1 MKRNT
6 SSPIPVRNDLVSLER
21 KILSTGKSFYIMAA
35 LLTIATILPLT
46 GCNKTTTNESQ
57 SATDPIVK
65 NINIGPADITIT
77 AVPGNVFLDQ
87 DILLTLRATAPN
99 NVTVQFPNITD
110 RLQGFIN
117 AGHFDREPVITD
129 NQRTIERV
137 IRLTPTISDEYRI
150 APMAIT
156 YKRSKSDAGS
166 GWGATPAI
174 VLPLHAIT
182 ENSVGSKIKGEL
194 SPIWIHPPMST
205 VAGWTAIL
213 IIILIAIY
221 VFIIIAKRLHRKVQL
236 MRMSPRERALVELQE
251 LLGKKLI
258 EKHLL
263 KDFYVELTMVVR
275 RYIERQHKVRAPEQT
290 TEEFLQEISANPE
303 FKPEVIKRLREFLQ
317 AADLVKFAA
326 YNPDKANNNYAIETA
341 KDYITT
347 DSEQSDQET
356 DK

>member
-1 MKRNT
+1 MKNIT
-6 SSPIPVRNDLVSLER
+6 PSTIP
-21 KILSTGKSFYIMAA
+21 A
-35 LLTIATILPLT
+35 LLSLVTLLAFS
-46 GCNKTTTNESQ
+46 GCSKDTSDEQQ
-57 SATDPIVK
+57 SAAAPHVE
-65 NINIGPADITIT
+65 NVNIGPAGITIT

-87 DILLTLRATAPN
+87 DVLLTLRATAPK

-117 AGHFDREPVITD
+117 AGHFDREPVIGD
-129 NQRTIERV
+129 NQHTIERV

-156 YKRSKSDAGS
+156 YRQSKSDIGS

-194 SPIWIHPPMST
+194 TPVWIHPPMST
-205 VAGWTAIL
+205 VAGRVAMLVLFLIGLFIL
-213 IIILIAIY
+213 TK
-221 VFIIIAKRLHRKVQL
+221 IAKRLHRKVQL
-236 MRMSPRERALVELQE
+236 MRMSPRERALEELRE
-251 LLGKKLI
+251 LLDKKLI
-258 EKHLL
+258 EKRKL

-290 TEEFLQEISANPE
+290 TEEFLQEISSNPE

-347 DSEQSDQET
+347 DADESDRET